1 MVDNL
6 LTFNITIMKR
16 ILFPTDFSDVATN
29 AFVYALELA
38 KIIDAEIIVLH
49 TFQMPIIDYQY
60 FPQNYSQ
67 LFDSFELATFEMFKD
82 EIPKLRTLAEK
93 RNLEHINLY
102 HKLMDGALT
111 SNIKDCIVE
120 EKIDFVVMGTAG
132 ASGWKEFFI
141 GTNTGDA
148 LTSVSVPLLSV
159 PLEAKYKN
167 INNICFTTRYR
178 DKDIKALQSVLQIA
192 KLMKAEVKCL
202 YVQSLTSDVNE
213 EKIET
218 WKKLFADEQV
228 TFFVESSEYIEE
240 TIIEFL
246 DFHEIDILAMANY
259 KRSFFVELFTTH
271 LTEKLSYKTEIPI
284 LVIQEQA

>member
-1 MVDNL
+1 
-6 LTFNITIMKR
+6 MKR
-16 ILFPTDFSDVATN
+16 ILFPTDFSEVATN

-38 KIIDAEIIVLH
+38 KIMEAEIIVLH

-67 LFDSFELATFEMFKD
+67 LFDSFELATFERFKD
-82 EIPKLRTLAEK
+82 EIPKLRTLAEQ
-93 RNLEHINLY
+93 RNLEHITLF
-102 HKLMDGALT
+102 HKLMDGDLI

-132 ASGWKEFFI
+132 ASGWKQFFI

-159 PLEAKYKN
+159 PLNAIYKK
-167 INNICFTTRYR
+167 INSICFTTRYR
-178 DKDIKALQSVLQIA
+178 DKDIKALQKVLKIA
-192 KLMKAEVKCL
+192 KLMQAEVKCL
-202 YVQSLTSDVNE
+202 YVETILSDVE
-213 EKIET
+213 DEKIED
-218 WKKLFADEQV
+218 WKELFADEPV
-228 TFFVESSEYIEE
+228 TFFIESSEYIED

-271 LTEKLSYKTEIPI
+271 LTEKLSYKSEIPI